1 MGEALKTQDARIS
14 TFIPFHRIKGLSDRR
29 RVPVIGRIKL
39 GVRVNGK
46 DGLYPK
52 ETPYFVVPSEVEH
65 VYGPKPTE
73 LDIIFVSDEETKMFP
88 QALKLYGENQ
98 LLKCIGNGEQASRLN
113 ERFKWEPR
121 ACTCEF
127 YDQRKCRARANLM
140 VMLPKVGSGGLYQI
154 DTGNQDSIPNI
165 NSYLEFLYMTFGRI
179 ANIPLKLRRV
189 PLTRRRENRSETH
202 YPLVL
207 RYEGTLEESR
217 QLKQETATV
226 LKKLKSIEIQD
237 PLDINPAADTD
248 AKIVAEEDL
257 PEVMTLSSTQAT
269 NTTTTAQEAQQ
280 TESELVQPTP
290 STTGNSPAD
299 TTSLKAAHS
308 TLQGNA
314 MERLEPKEPKTMSQ
328 AQFDFLCRLAGSMKI
343 PQDQVTEHTQ
353 GYTIKQ
359 ASNLINQLQAG
370 DFSAFDIVKEEE
382 IVLPAAVNSTTP
394 LPTPPPEGAEF

>member
-1 MGEALKTQDARIS
+1 
-14 TFIPFHRIKGLSDRR
+14 
-29 RVPVIGRIKL
+29 
-39 GVRVNGK
+39 
-46 DGLYPK
+46 
-52 ETPYFVVPSEVEH
+52 
-65 VYGPKPTE
+65 
-73 LDIIFVSDEETKMFP
+73 
-88 QALKLYGENQ
+88 
-98 LLKCIGNGEQASRLN
+98 
-113 ERFKWEPR
+113 
-121 ACTCEF
+121 
-127 YDQRKCRARANLM
+127 M

-154 DTGNQDSIPNI
+154 DTGNQDSIPSI

-257 PEVMTLSSTQAT
+257 PEVMTLSSTQAA

-314 MERLEPKEPKTMSQ
+314 MER
-328 AQFDFLCRLAGSMKI
+328 A
-343 PQDQVTEHTQ
+343 
-353 GYTIKQ
+353 
-359 ASNLINQLQAG
+359 
-370 DFSAFDIVKEEE
+370 
-382 IVLPAAVNSTTP
+382 
-394 LPTPPPEGAEF
+394 

>member
-1 MGEALKTQDARIS
+1 MGEALKTRDARIS

-52 ETPYFVVPSEVEH
+52 ETPYFVVPSDVEH

-73 LDIIFVSDEETKMFP
+73 LDIIFVSDDEMKMFP

-154 DTGNQDSIPNI
+154 DTGNQDSIPSI
-165 NSYLEFLYMTFGRI
+165 NSYFEFLYMTFGRI

-280 TESELVQPTP
+280 TESELAQSTP

-314 MERLEPKEPKTMSQ
+314 MERLEPREPKTMSQ
-328 AQFDFLCRLAGSMKI
+328 AQFDFLCRLAGSKKI
-343 PQDQVTEHTQ
+343 SQGQVTEHTQ
-353 GYTIKQ
+353 GYTTKQ
-359 ASNLINQLQAG
+359 ASNLIHQLQAG
-370 DFSAFDIVKEEE
+370 DFSAFDMLNEEE
-382 IVLPAAVNSTTP
+382 IVLPPAVNSTAL
-394 LPTPPPEGAEF
+394 LPTPAPEEAEF

>member
-1 MGEALKTQDARIS
+1 MGEALKTHDTRIS

-39 GVRVNGK
+39 GVKVNGK

-73 LDIIFVSDEETKMFP
+73 LDIIFVSDDETKMFP

-98 LLKCIGNGEQASRLN
+98 LLKCIGNGEQASQLN

-121 ACTCEF
+121 TCTCEF
-127 YDQRKCRARANLM
+127 FDQRTCRARANLM

-165 NSYLEFLYMTFGRI
+165 NSYFEFLYLTFGRI

-207 RYEGTLEESR
+207 RYEGTLEESK

-257 PEVMTLSSTQAT
+257 FEVMALSSTQAT

-290 STTGNSPAD
+290 STTGNSPAN

-308 TLQGNA
+308 ALQGNA

-328 AQFDFLCRLAGSMKI
+328 AQFDFLCRLVGSKKI
-343 PQDQVTEHTQ
+343 SQGQVTEHTQ
-353 GYTIKQ
+353 GYTTKQ
-359 ASNLINQLQAG
+359 ASNLIHQLQAG
-370 DFSAFDIVKEEE
+370 DFSAFDMLNEEE
-382 IVLPAAVNSTTP
+382 IVLPPAVNSTAL
-394 LPTPPPEGAEF
+394 LPIPAPEEAEF

>member
-73 LDIIFVSDEETKMFP
+73 LDIIFVSDDETKMFP

-154 DTGNQDSIPNI
+154 DTGNQDSIPSI
-165 NSYLEFLYMTFGRI
+165 NSYFEFLYMTFGRI

-217 QLKQETATV
+217 QLKQETGTV

-314 MERLEPKEPKTMSQ
+314 MEGPEPKEPKTMSQ

-370 DFSAFDIVKEEE
+370 DFSAFDIVEEE
-382 IVLPAAVNSTTP
+382 IVLPPAVNSTTP
-394 LPTPPPEGAEF
+394 LPIPAPEGAEF